1 MAKTPRSPGRLPAA
15 LAEFPCAT
23 CLPGCEADASIHDL
37 LRLLTTDLTYSTY
50 LDGPNARRLLA
61 TSLSTYR
68 DCQQDERWKSDPW
81 LARLGQGGQ
90 RFAMVL
96 SAMFDYATNV
106 EYCSTRL
113 QRLTDSRWIYCN
125 AAQNGE
131 AGTAPGT
138 RARVFYS
145 FLKQCPLCCLR
156 LGLGARIE
164 GAQHKPP
171 SHHIGEI
178 TGCLMGLLLDPA
190 LASADP
196 PLKYGMV
203 TKQSHNVD
211 ALAYSP
217 ALAVLFEIKASPLV
231 TFPLAADLPEPMVR
245 EVDGIPAEY
254 AQHQLVDVMHSTLPL
269 YFFIPHR
276 ELTISLGTPTSSHWP
291 YEPAIAFLASPDG
304 LLTYLSA
311 WAELYFAYA
320 VPKTARTGRIA
331 NVAYLT
337 NGWGDEI
344 DSNKTKP
351 GLGRTDDLKKGTY
364 QLLKYGAYY
373 KDRCARRVLY
383 SGLLSNLDPVNLWAE
398 YLERLLDV
406 RWTKAQY
413 VSEYETV
420 YHVPKDRFYFL
431 YEAIVA
437 FNRPAINEPTLRQV
451 FDFQRGHDAL
461 TSGRLNA
468 TMIDPWV

>member
-1 MAKTPRSPGRLPAA
+1 MAKNPRRRGGASVAFA
-15 LAEFPCAT
+15 DFPCAN
-23 CLPGCEADASIHDL
+23 CLDGCAAEAAIHDL
-37 LRLLTTDLTYSTY
+37 LRLLSPDLGYSTF
-50 LDGPNARRLLA
+50 LDGDSARRLLA
-61 TSLSTYR
+61 TALATYR
-68 DCQQDERWKSDPW
+68 DCQQDPRWKDDPS
-81 LARLGQGGQ
+81 LAQLGEGGQ
-90 RFAMVL
+90 RFAMFL
-96 SAMFDYATNV
+96 SSMFDFCTNL

-113 QRLTDSRWIYCN
+113 NRLTDARWIYCN
-125 AAQNGE
+125 AAQNGDR
-131 AGTAPGT
+131 ATAAGT

-145 FLKQCPLCCLR
+145 FLKQCPLCCLQ

-178 TGCLMGLLLDPA
+178 TGCLMGLLLEPV

-196 PLKYGMV
+196 PIRYAMV

-211 ALAYSP
+211 AVAFSP
-217 ALAVLFEIKASPLV
+217 EIAVLFEIKASPLV
-231 TFPLAADLPEPMVR
+231 TFPLAADLPAPMVR
-245 EVDGIPAEY
+245 EVDGVSLEY
-254 AQHQLVDVMHSTLPL
+254 PQHQLVDVIHSTLPL
-269 YFFIPHR
+269 YIYIPHR
-276 ELTISLGTPTSSHWP
+276 DVAISLGTPTAPHWP
-291 YEPAIAFLASPDG
+291 YEAGTDFVQTSYG
-304 LLTYLSA
+304 LLTFLSA
-311 WAELYFAYA
+311 WAELYSAYA

-331 NVAYLT
+331 SVAYLT

-373 KDRCARRVLY
+373 KDRCARHVLY

-406 RWTKAQY
+406 RWTKSQY
-413 VSEYETV
+413 VTEYENV
-420 YHVPKDRFYFL
+420 FHVPKERFYHL

-437 FNRPAINEPTLRQV
+437 FNRPVINEPALHRV
-451 FDFQRGHDAL
+451 FDFQRGHDAIV
-461 TSGRLNA
+461 GRRLDS